1 MKKEEYKAWMFES
14 VFLFITVVILIY
26 VYTLRSASLY
36 KYENAN
42 IKNNEGFLYFHSYY
56 GEENG
61 KEFDSLFDIK
71 EQNRILNK
79 IFLELNKS
87 KYNYL
92 LDYSLG
98 IEGVNT
104 IIINGNTIDYF
115 ELNAFVEEGDKIDNE
130 INIYSSQINIPIW
143 IGYNLKS
150 EYKLGDIIEKNLYGN
165 KIKYVVKGIISQNA
179 KIDFEYFNDQL
190 DDLII
195 VPQINFMNSPET
207 RDEYI
212 LQNYMLYC
220 QCNGYFRYDRVN
232 SYDEI
237 KKFCDDISKE
247 NGVKWKTSNKVE
259 NKLENVTIPFKDS
272 FLRLGIIVIYIIM
285 GMLQMIYG
293 VWKNKYY
300 GKLFEQKYPLIKI
313 QTKHILQ
320 TICVVYVIYKIAF
333 RLVKFRLM
341 NTVYYEF
348 LFESRVYIC
357 IYMGIYICL
366 NGIIYWKVL
375 NRIRRLKA

>member
-195 VPQINFMNSPET
+195 VGSMSTLWTQ
-207 RDEYI
+207 
-212 LQNYMLYC
+212 
-220 QCNGYFRYDRVN
+220 
-232 SYDEI
+232 
-237 KKFCDDISKE
+237 
-247 NGVKWKTSNKVE
+247 KVE
-259 NKLENVTIPFKDS
+259 
-272 FLRLGIIVIYIIM
+272 
-285 GMLQMIYG
+285 
-293 VWKNKYY
+293 
-300 GKLFEQKYPLIKI
+300 LFSPYLI
-313 QTKHILQ
+313 
-320 TICVVYVIYKIAF
+320 A
-333 RLVKFRLM
+333 
-341 NTVYYEF
+341 
-348 LFESRVYIC
+348 
-357 IYMGIYICL
+357 
-366 NGIIYWKVL
+366 
-375 NRIRRLKA
+375 RRDVF